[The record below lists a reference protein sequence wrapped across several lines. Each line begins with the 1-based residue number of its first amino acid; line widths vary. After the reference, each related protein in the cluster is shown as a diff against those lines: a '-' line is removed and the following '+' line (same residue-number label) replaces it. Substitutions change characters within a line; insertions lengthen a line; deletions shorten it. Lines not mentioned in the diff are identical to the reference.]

1 MRKSIRVNL
10 KKYIKNKN
18 YVRYFENGKEYIF
31 SFEAYT
37 DYCTAKRYYRMPMY
51 KKLDGKHIEVRHS
64 KGGKVITEANGLY
77 PAVIFVRPY
86 WCKEVK

>member
-1 MRKSIRVNL
+1 
-10 KKYIKNKN
+10 
-18 YVRYFENGKEYIF
+18 
-31 SFEAYT
+31 
-37 DYCTAKRYYRMPMY
+37 MY